1 MNLITPGIGLVF
13 WMLIAFLIL
22 FLLLKKFAFP
32 VIFKMLKQREESISS
47 ALNNAEKARQE
58 IAGLQGT
65 NERLLKE
72 AKAQRDDI
80 LKQTDLLKTE
90 MLSKAKDEAK
100 KEYDKMMTEAKIAI
114 ENEKNAA
121 ITEIKNDVANLS
133 LDIAQKIIEREIAK
147 DEVNNA
153 IIEKAIEEF
162 KI

>member
-32 VIFKMLKQREESISS
+32 VIFKMLKQREESITS
-47 ALNNAEKARQE
+47 ALSNAEKARQE
-58 IAGLQGT
+58 IEGLQGT

-80 LKQTDLLKTE
+80 LRQTDLLKTE
-90 MLSKAKDEAK
+90 MLAKAKDEAK

-153 IIEKAIEEF
+153 IIEKAI
-162 KI
+162 K